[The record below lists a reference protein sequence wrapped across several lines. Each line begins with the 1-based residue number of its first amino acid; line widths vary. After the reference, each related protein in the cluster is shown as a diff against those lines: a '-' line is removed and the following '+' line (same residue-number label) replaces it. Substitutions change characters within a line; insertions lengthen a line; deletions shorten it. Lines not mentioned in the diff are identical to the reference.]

1 MVLSET
7 KIASG
12 MKNVEVHTLFLGR
25 MMNISAIVD
34 CLWLAPTESNNASI
48 EKKVMTVVE
57 ELKNIY

>member
-1 MVLSET
+1 
-7 KIASG
+7 
-12 MKNVEVHTLFLGR
+12 MKNVDVHTLVLGR

-34 CLWLAPTESNNASI
+34 CLWLSPNESASNNSSL